1 MLLNHFHLVRH
12 IGVVLQRKWF
22 INIYLMLS
30 SLSRQNYLFLDIIMM
45 MMMTVL
51 AHIAALYEAGSIYIY
66 SLLHTRLQCDNIY
79 YIIAHFAAFYV
90 ARSIVILDSTLLV
103 PVQSVWK
110 EDFFTVITII
120 VVIVIVSVTIIREA
134 IT

>member
-1 MLLNHFHLVRH
+1 MA
-12 IGVVLQRKWF
+12 IF
-22 INIYLMLS
+22 III
-30 SLSRQNYLFLDIIMM
+30 IIM
-45 MMMTVL
+45 TELSITWYYYDDDNDSIL
-51 AHIAALYEAGSIYIY
+51 AHINSLYIAGSIYIY

-110 EDFFTVITII
+110 ENFI